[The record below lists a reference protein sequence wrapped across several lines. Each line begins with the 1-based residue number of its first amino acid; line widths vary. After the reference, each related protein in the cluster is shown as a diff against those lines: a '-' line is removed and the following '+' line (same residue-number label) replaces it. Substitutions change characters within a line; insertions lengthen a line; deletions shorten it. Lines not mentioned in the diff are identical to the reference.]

1 MDRIVSLEIW
11 DWPQNF
17 DLTSM
22 ISGNPPTI
30 IPATMM
36 Q

>member
-1 MDRIVSLEIW
+1 MDRIASLEIW
-11 DWPQNF
+11 DLPHDF

-22 ISGNPPTI
+22 INGNPPTI
-30 IPATMM
+30 IPVIMM

>member
-1 MDRIVSLEIW
+1 MDRTVSLEIW
-11 DWPQNF
+11 ALPQDF

-22 ISGNPPTI
+22 VNGNPPTI